1 MRYKKH
7 MLLLALAIFL
17 FGIAGVWASDT
28 NDTVTGN
35 MDDSAVGLSD
45 DDIMGIDENEDVL
58 NAKEKTFADLN
69 SKINGNSDR
78 NIYLDSDYKYSDGDS
93 DFMYGIS
100 IDRDLNVYGNGHT
113 LNHPTL
119 KEGGDS

>member
-58 NAKEKTFADLN
+58 NANEKTFGDL
-69 SKINGNSDR
+69 SKREIKEMIRNGRSSGFDWFGER
-78 NIYLDSDYKYSDGDS
+78 
-93 DFMYGIS
+93 
-100 IDRDLNVYGNGHT
+100 
-113 LNHPTL
+113 
-119 KEGGDS
+119 